1 LANIDKFVKEV
12 KQVDYMNLFINALS
26 NEERGREL
34 DFMFPAK
41 PEDLI
46 KKQIAEATRKYQID
60 AVVGVSADCKVN
72 LICTALKESLEKVN
86 VENKYL
92 LCILTTYIK
101 REP

>member
-1 LANIDKFVKEV
+1 
-12 KQVDYMNLFINALS
+12 
-26 NEERGREL
+26 
-34 DFMFPAK
+34 MFPAK

-101 REP
+101 REPQELQQALFKIQDMQRDEKAQGKQARVIPPHLNP